1 MVTIKET
8 FTLPSKGLVYSQK
21 INPKIT
27 LRSMTTEDE
36 MIRLS
41 PSDNDYESTC
51 ELIDRCIEGDFP
63 ISSYDLCLG
72 DYQFLLT
79 KLWLVTY
86 GSEYKVVIQ
95 CPNCGEVTNGSINL
109 GEIEVHELDEDKE
122 LILDNEIELPIAK
135 NKIKLSLQT
144 PRKLDIIKEKAKE
157 KRRKTKTNNNFEILF
172 SAMSLISEVDGKQ
185 MNELNLESFVRKL
198 SLKDVYYII
207 QKGDELNGKVG
218 LDNSVIAKCS
228 NCKYEI
234 ITNFRFEPKLLGPQY
249 N

>member
-1 MVTIKET
+1 MITIKET
-8 FTLPSKGLVYSQK
+8 FTLPSKGLVYSTK
-21 INPKIT
+21 INPKVT

-36 MIRLS
+36 MLRLS
-41 PSDNDYESTC
+41 PNENDYESSC

-63 ISSYDLCLG
+63 LSSYDLCLG

-95 CPNCGEVTNGSINL
+95 CPNCGEVTNASVDL
-109 GEIEVHELDEDKE
+109 SEIEVHELDEEDFE
-122 LILDNEIELPIAK
+122 LENEFELPMSK
-135 NKIKLSLQT
+135 SKVKLSLQT
-144 PRKLDIIKEKAKE
+144 PRMLDSIKEKAKN
-157 KRRKTKTNNNFEILF
+157 KRRKTKTSTNFELLF
-172 SAMSLISEVDGKQ
+172 SAMSLISEVDGKP
-185 MNELNLESFVRKL
+185 MNEMSLEAFIRKL
-198 SLKDVYYII
+198 PLKDVYFII

-228 NCKYEI
+228 NCNYEI
-234 ITNFRFEPKLLGPQY
+234 ITNFRFEPRFLGPQY